1 MKKLLIIDDHDDI
14 RENVAEIL
22 TLANYQVSTAANGNK
37 GVEKAV
43 QEKPD
48 LIICD
53 VTMPGMD
60 GYGVLEELRKNE
72 DTTFTP
78 FIFLSAR
85 TEKSDLRK
93 GMNMGADDYLTK
105 PFDDIELLA
114 AVETRLKKY
123 DVLRARYTP
132 GEKGSNE
139 LLKNLYSTGFFDI
152 TLNKYDAELFNKKQ
166 DLYKEGKRPRYLY
179 YLQKGKVKTYRINE
193 DGKEYITNLY
203 TAGDFLGYLYILE
216 DNLYKETAEILE
228 DAEVLQIPVED
239 FLIAIYNDIN
249 VAARF
254 IKLITQNVQDKEQ
267 RLMSLAYG
275 SLRKRVAIA
284 LLDINLK
291 FNKENIGATAIKIAR
306 EDIAQYVGTA
316 TESLIRTLS
325 DFKSEKLI
333 EIVEGKIR
341 IINIDKLSNLVY

>member
-1 MKKLLIIDDHDDI
+1 MKKLLIIDDHNDI

-22 TLANYQVSTAANGNK
+22 TLANYQVCTAENGNI
-37 GVEKAV
+37 GVEKARK
-43 QEKPD
+43 EKPD

-53 VTMPGMD
+53 ITMPEMD
-60 GYGVLEELRKNE
+60 GYGVLEQLRKNDE
-72 DTTFTP
+72 TAFTP

-105 PFDDIELLA
+105 PFDDTELLT
-114 AVETRLKKY
+114 AVEARLKKY
-123 DVLRARYTP
+123 DVLRTRYTP
-132 GEKGSNE
+132 GEKGSDQ
-139 LLKNLYSTGFFDI
+139 LLKNLYNSGFLDI
-152 TLNKYDAELFNKKQ
+152 TLNKYNVEMLPKKQ
-166 DLYKEGKRPRYLY
+166 NLYKEGKRPRYLY
-179 YLQKGKVKTYRINE
+179 YLQKGKIKTYRINE

-203 TAGDFLGYLYILE
+203 TSGDFIGYLYILE
-216 DNLYKETAEILE
+216 DKMYEETAEILE
-228 DAEVLQIPVED
+228 DAEILQIPVED
-239 FLIAIYNDIN
+239 FLAAIYNDIN

-254 IKLITQNVQDKEQ
+254 IKLITQNVQDKEH
-267 RLMSLAYG
+267 RLMNLAYG

-284 LLDINLK
+284 LLDINTK
-291 FNKENIGATAIKIAR
+291 FNKENANATPIKIAR

-333 EIVEGKIR
+333 EIIEGKIK
-341 IINIDKLSNLVY
+341 IVNIEKLSNLVY

>member
-22 TLANYQVSTAANGNK
+22 TLANYQVYTAENGNK
-37 GVEKAV
+37 GVEKALK
-43 QEKPD
+43 EKPD

-53 VTMPGMD
+53 ITMPEMD
-60 GYGVLEELRKNE
+60 GYGVLEQLRKNDE
-72 DTTFTP
+72 TAFTP

-105 PFDDIELLA
+105 PFDDTELLT
-114 AVETRLKKY
+114 AVEARLKKY
-123 DVLRARYTP
+123 DVLRTRYAP
-132 GEKGSNE
+132 GEKGSDE
-139 LLKNLYSTGFFDI
+139 LLKNLYNSGFLDI
-152 TLNKYDAELFNKKQ
+152 TLNKYDVEILPKKQ
-166 DLYKEGKRPRYLY
+166 TLYKEGKRPRYLY
-179 YLQKGKVKTYRINE
+179 YLQKGKIKTYRINE

-203 TAGDFLGYLYILE
+203 TSGDFIGYLYILE
-216 DNLYKETAEILE
+216 DKMYEETAEILE
-228 DAEVLQIPVED
+228 DAEILQIPVGD
-239 FLIAIYNDIN
+239 FLAAIYNDIN

-254 IKLITQNVQDKEQ
+254 IKLITQNVQDKEH
-267 RLMSLAYG
+267 RLMNLAYG

-284 LLDINLK
+284 LLDINTK
-291 FNKENIGATAIKIAR
+291 FNKENANATPIKIAR

-333 EIVEGKIR
+333 EIIEGKIK
-341 IINIDKLSNLVY
+341 IINIEKLSNLVY